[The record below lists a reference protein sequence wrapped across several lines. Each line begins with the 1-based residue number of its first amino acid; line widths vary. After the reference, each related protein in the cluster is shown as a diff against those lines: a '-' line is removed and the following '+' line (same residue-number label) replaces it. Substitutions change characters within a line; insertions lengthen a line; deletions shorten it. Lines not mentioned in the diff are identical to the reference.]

1 MFVGVMEIT
10 LAVPASSLKE
20 KRSVVKRILS
30 KMRQTFHV
38 AAAEVDEQDIIGAAV
53 LGFSALSS
61 DRQYVERV
69 FTKMLDAIDAMY
81 LAEIVDN
88 SSVIEKY

>member
-1 MFVGVMEIT
+1 MFVGVMEVT

-30 KMRQTFHV
+30 KMRQTFHL
-38 AAAEVDEQDIIGAAV
+38 AAAEVDEQDIIGTAV
-53 LGFSALSS
+53 LGFSAISS
-61 DRQYVERV
+61 DRLYVERV
-69 FTKMLDAIDAMY
+69 FTKTLDAIDNMY

-88 SSVIEKY
+88 SLQRRIE

>member
-1 MFVGVMEIT
+1 MQPPFT
-10 LAVPASSLKE
+10 
-20 KRSVVKRILS
+20 
-30 KMRQTFHV
+30 
-38 AAAEVDEQDIIGAAV
+38 QDMI
-53 LGFSALSS
+53 
-61 DRQYVERV
+61 YVERV